1 MREEAKGF
9 KKQSRISVLTLP
21 QERVRL
27 ILKLSMSF
35 LCAYGFSVC
44 IFCFR
49 RYKTI
54 SANNNKDMLINEEIK
69 IPEVRVIGMNNEQ
82 VGILKI
88 EDARTYAYNN
98 GVDLVLIAPSATPPV
113 CRAIDY
119 GKFCFERDKR
129 EKEAKKKQVI
139 VKVKE
144 VQLSCRIEQHDFDTR
159 VNHAKRFLGEG
170 NKVKAVVRFKGR
182 EMAHQDLGRE
192 VIEKFQA
199 ACQSFGVAEKKP
211 ILEGR
216 FMSIVLS
223 PVKPDKK

>member
-1 MREEAKGF
+1 MG
-9 KKQSRISVLTLP
+9 VLC
-21 QERVRL
+21 VRN
-27 ILKLSMSF
+27 
-35 LCAYGFSVC
+35 YSVC
-44 IFCFR
+44 IFLFW

-54 SANNNKDMLINEEIK
+54 SANNNKDMLINDEIK
-69 IPEVRVIGMNNEQ
+69 TPEVRVIGPDNEQ
-82 VGILKI
+82 VGIMKL
-88 EDARTYAYNN
+88 EDAKSYAYGN
-98 GVDLVLIAPSATPPV
+98 GVDLVLIAPMATPPV
-113 CRAIDY
+113 CRAVDY

-170 NKVKAVVRFKGR
+170 NKVKAVIRFKGR
-182 EMAHQDLGRE
+182 EMTHMELGRE
-192 VIEKFQA
+192 VIEKFQT
-199 ACQSFGVAEKKP
+199 ACEGFGVAEKKP

-216 FMSIVLS
+216 FMSIILS